1 MVQDKQTKSI
11 PSKVVSPTTE
21 VSKSSFSKKEDV
33 LPRKKSSLYI
43 SVDVHQEVIKWLSIV
58 YILNSVLFFILFVI
72 VYIYK

>member
-11 PSKVVSPTTE
+11 PSKVVSQTTE
-21 VSKSSFSKKEDV
+21 VFNTSFSKKEDV
-33 LPRKKSSLYI
+33 LPRKESSQYI